1 MTKEMLWLL
10 MGHLVCIGQWAA
22 FIMVDH
28 AFLGRGRRFR
38 FPCLWAAL
46 LAAVFLAASIRHDIG
61 FFNIGSVIL
70 NVIYL
75 LVTVLFFGGSWNQ
88 KLSACLVN
96 GIMCLL
102 TENTVIYLYT
112 YLEAVPPAQVIRQPL
127 GVLLMAAAMLIVG
140 GITAQMAKHWGQ
152 KQALEPLQLV
162 VAMFFPGVVVVLNM
176 LLMVSGGRFDAT
188 QFSVLFTVGLTVAV
202 LVHLLFVQMLNEQVV
217 QKKDSQY
224 RATLEQERAE
234 ALMES
239 YTTQRRLTHEFT
251 NHIAALDA
259 LLRQGDLTG
268 AQEYL
273 SSVSKVVAAGTTILD
288 THNPLLDSLLSRKYE
303 EAAQQGVEL
312 YFDLCDLKDLPFC
325 GTDLVIVISN
335 LLDNAIRAAAQAK
348 PPEVYL
354 RARRNEEEYLIS
366 VRNRVQKDLELVD
379 GELPRSTKAEP
390 GHGMGLV
397 NVREVLDRCRCE
409 YTLSCRDRWFRFTC
423 AVPTRKL

>member
-1 MTKEMLWLL
+1 MNPESWFLI
-10 MGHLVCIGQWAA
+10 GHIVCISQWCA
-22 FIMVDH
+22 FIMVDY
-28 AFLGRGRRFR
+28 AYLGKGRVRPLWLWTTVLVAGELFLGIKFN
-38 FPCLWAAL
+38 
-46 LAAVFLAASIRHDIG
+46 IG
-61 FFNIGSVIL
+61 FFTLLSIWE
-70 NVIYL
+70 NVGFVLVSTL
-75 LVTVLFFGGSWNQ
+75 LFGGTLAQ
-88 KLSACLVN
+88 KLTAALIN
-96 GIMCLL
+96 GTMCLL
-102 TENTVIYLYT
+102 AENTVRYVASWATHTSLLMIWKRMDCLVAMT
-112 YLEAVPPAQVIRQPL
+112 ITNVIV
-127 GVLLMAAAMLIVG
+127 GVLVAYFAHKWKTERALESP
-140 GITAQMAKHWGQ
+140 
-152 KQALEPLQLV
+152 QALV
-162 VAMFFPGVVVVLNM
+162 MSFFPGITVVLNVVLMISAEDKPADFLM
-176 LLMVSGGRFDAT
+176 LLLT
-188 QFSVLFTVGLTVAV
+188 LGLTVAV
-202 LVHLLFVQMLNEQVV
+202 LIHMGIVQMFNDQMAQQQALHV
-217 QKKDSQY
+217 Q
-224 RATLEQERAE
+224 AALERERAE
-234 ALMES
+234 ALMDS

>member
-1 MTKEMLWLL
+1 MNPESWFLI
-10 MGHLVCIGQWAA
+10 GHIVCISQWCA
-22 FIMVDH
+22 FIMVDY
-28 AFLGRGRRFR
+28 AYLGKGRVRPLWLWTTVLVAGELFLGIK
-38 FPCLWAAL
+38 LN
-46 LAAVFLAASIRHDIG
+46 IG
-61 FFNIGSVIL
+61 FFTLLSIWENIGFVLVST
-70 NVIYL
+70 L
-75 LVTVLFFGGSWNQ
+75 LFGGTLAQ
-88 KLSACLVN
+88 KLTAALIN
-96 GIMCLL
+96 GTMCLL
-102 TENTVIYLYT
+102 AENTVRYVASWATHTSLLMIWKRMDCLVAMT
-112 YLEAVPPAQVIRQPL
+112 ITNVIV
-127 GVLLMAAAMLIVG
+127 GVLVAYFAHKWKTERALESP
-140 GITAQMAKHWGQ
+140 
-152 KQALEPLQLV
+152 QALV
-162 VAMFFPGVVVVLNM
+162 MSFFPGITVVLNVVLMISAEDRPADFLM
-176 LLMVSGGRFDAT
+176 LLLT
-188 QFSVLFTVGLTVAV
+188 LGLTVAV
-202 LVHLLFVQMLNEQVV
+202 LIHMGIVQMFNEQMARQQALHV
-217 QKKDSQY
+217 Q
-224 RATLEQERAE
+224 AALERERAE
-234 ALMES
+234 ALMDS

-354 RARRNEEEYLIS
+354 RARKNEEEYLIS

>member
-1 MTKEMLWLL
+1 MNPESWFLI
-10 MGHLVCIGQWAA
+10 GHIVCISQWCA
-22 FIMVDH
+22 FIMVDY
-28 AFLGRGRRFR
+28 AYLGKGRVRPLWLWTTVLVAGELFLGIK
-38 FPCLWAAL
+38 L
-46 LAAVFLAASIRHDIG
+46 DIG
-61 FFNIGSVIL
+61 FFTLLSIWE
-70 NVIYL
+70 NVGFVLVSTL
-75 LVTVLFFGGSWNQ
+75 LFGGTLAQ
-88 KLSACLVN
+88 KLTAALIN
-96 GIMCLL
+96 GTMCLL
-102 TENTVIYLYT
+102 AENTVRYVASWATHTSLLMIWKRMDCLVAMT
-112 YLEAVPPAQVIRQPL
+112 ITNVIV
-127 GVLLMAAAMLIVG
+127 GVLVAYFAHKWKTERALESP
-140 GITAQMAKHWGQ
+140 
-152 KQALEPLQLV
+152 QALV
-162 VAMFFPGVVVVLNM
+162 MSFFPGITVVLNVVLMISAEDKPADFLM
-176 LLMVSGGRFDAT
+176 LLLT
-188 QFSVLFTVGLTVAV
+188 LGLTVAV
-202 LVHLLFVQMLNEQVV
+202 LIHMGIVQMFNEQMAQQQALHV
-217 QKKDSQY
+217 Q
-224 RATLEQERAE
+224 AALERERAE
-234 ALMES
+234 ALMDS